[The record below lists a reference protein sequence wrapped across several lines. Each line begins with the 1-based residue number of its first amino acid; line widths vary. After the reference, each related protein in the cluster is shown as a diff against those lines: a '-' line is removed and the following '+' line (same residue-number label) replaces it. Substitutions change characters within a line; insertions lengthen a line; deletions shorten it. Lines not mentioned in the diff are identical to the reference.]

1 VDALRSRWP
10 YEAWHNLYKESVA
23 VARNI
28 FQAALK
34 MLEGR
39 GNAALVTIVSA
50 EGFVP
55 VSATSKLLVTST
67 GILMG
72 RSGSD
77 VLDADIR
84 AEAQRIMAPGPHS
97 PRQFRVLDKD
107 AVASGWYRAWTAE
120 LLIEPLRE
128 QGREILRALVDLE
141 DTGHRGTPVTIL
153 TEHPQY
159 PAGQRKLLVC
169 DDGTMVGGLGDVRL
183 EALVK
188 HRGQEVLLG
197 EQGIVEDY
205 HTEDGSTLRLLLE
218 PILPTPMLSVFGGG
232 HIVSPLVRAA
242 ALAGF
247 RVRVIDDDPAFV
259 NQERFPDADA
269 TIVMAFQHVG
279 EAFDFGQDDYVVL
292 MTRGHAHDHTILEQI
307 YDCPAHYLG
316 MLGSKPRIAKIWQHL
331 AAKGIA
337 QEWLDRVHAPIGLNI
352 HARSPEEIGIS
363 ILAELIQVR
372 RTSPVVI
379 SRRKTQHSYRQ
390 PDAPARE

>member
-1 VDALRSRWP
+1 M
-10 YEAWHNLYKESVA
+10 
-23 VARNI
+23 ARNV

-34 MLEGR
+34 MLEGG
-39 GNAALVTIVSA
+39 GNAALVTVVSA

-67 GILMG
+67 GILIG

-84 AEAQRIMAPGPHS
+84 AEAQRVMAQGPHS
-97 PRQFRVLDKD
+97 PRQFCVLNKD

-120 LLIEPLRE
+120 LLLEPLQE
-128 QGREILRALVDLE
+128 QGHEILRALVALE
-141 DTGHRGTPVTIL
+141 DTGHRGTLVTVL

-159 PAGQRKLLVC
+159 LAGQRKLLVC
-169 DDGTMVGGLGDVRL
+169 DDGRMVGGLGDVRL
-183 EALVK
+183 EAMVK

-197 EQGIVEDY
+197 ERGIVEDY

-218 PILPTPMLSVFGGG
+218 PILPTPMVSVFGGG

-242 ALAGF
+242 VLAGF

-307 YDCPAHYLG
+307 YDCPARYLG
-316 MLGSKPRIAKIWQHL
+316 MLGSKPRIAKLWQL
-331 AAKGIA
+331 LEAKGIA
-337 QEWLDRVHAPIGLNI
+337 REWLERVHAPIGLNI
-352 HARSPEEIGIS
+352 HAWSPEEIGIS

-379 SRRKTQHSYRQ
+379 SRRKPQRSYRQ
-390 PDAPARE
+390 PDAPVRE

>member
-1 VDALRSRWP
+1 
-10 YEAWHNLYKESVA
+10 VA
-23 VARNI
+23 GNI
-28 FQAALK
+28 FQAAFE
-34 MLEGR
+34 MLDG
-39 GNAALVTIVSA
+39 GGHATLVTIVSA
-50 EGFVP
+50 DGFVP
-55 VSATSKLLVTST
+55 VSAASKLLVTSDGT
-67 GILMG
+67 IIG

-84 AEAQRIMAPGPHS
+84 AGALSIMAEGLGTS
-97 PRQFRVLDKD
+97 RQLRVLEKD
-107 AVASGWYRAWTAE
+107 AVASGWYRQWRVE
-120 LLIEPLRE
+120 LLIEPLQE
-128 QGREILRALVDLE
+128 QGHEILRALVALE
-141 DTGHRGTPVTIL
+141 DTGHRGTLVTIL

-169 DDGTMVGGLGDVRL
+169 DDGTMLGGLGDVQL
-183 EALVK
+183 EAIVK

-197 EQGIVEDY
+197 EQGIVEDC

-242 ALAGF
+242 VLAGF

-279 EAFDFGQDDYVVL
+279 EAFDFGQDDYIVL

-307 YDCPAHYLG
+307 YDCPARYLG
-316 MLGSKPRIAKIWQHL
+316 MLGSKPRIARLWQHL
-331 AAKGIA
+331 EAKGMA
-337 QEWLDRVHAPIGLNI
+337 REWLDRVHAPIGLNI
-352 HARSPEEIGIS
+352 HARSPEEIAVS
-363 ILAELIQVR
+363 ILAEIIQVR

-390 PDAPARE
+390 PDALVKE

>member
-1 VDALRSRWP
+1 
-10 YEAWHNLYKESVA
+10 
-23 VARNI
+23 
-28 FQAALK
+28 
-34 MLEGR
+34 
-39 GNAALVTIVSA
+39 
-50 EGFVP
+50 
-55 VSATSKLLVTST
+55 
-67 GILMG
+67 MG

-77 VLDADIR
+77 ILDADIR
-84 AEAQRIMAPGPHS
+84 AEAQRIMAQGPHS
-97 PRQFRVLDKD
+97 SRQFCVLDKD

-120 LLIEPLRE
+120 LLIEPLQE
-128 QGREILRALVDLE
+128 QGDEILRTLVALE
-141 DTGHRGTPVTIL
+141 DTGHRGTLVTIL

-169 DDGTMVGGLGDVRL
+169 DDGTMVGGPGDVRL

-188 HRGQEVLLG
+188 QHGQKVLLG

-247 RVRVIDDDPAFV
+247 RVRVIDDDPTFI

-269 TIVMAFQHVG
+269 TIVMAFQRVG
-279 EAFDFGQDDYVVL
+279 EMFDFGQDDYVVL

-307 YDCPAHYLG
+307 YDCPARYLG

-331 AAKGIA
+331 EARGVAR
-337 QEWLDRVHAPIGLNI
+337 EWLDRVHAPIGLNI
-352 HARSPEEIGIS
+352 HARSPEEIAVS

-379 SRRKTQHSYRQ
+379 SPRKPRHSYRQ
-390 PDAPARE
+390 PDAPARA